1 MAERMAKDINL
12 LVLDGVLILGLL
24 SAERGRCALGRFVG
38 SLKISPPERV
48 VEISTPN
55 FKRSSLAINLKALQI
70 ISSSRFET
78 AKELGKHS
86 PVPSPGAAVENGSQG
101 QFNRDDVKMFP
112 MCARS
117 KTEPCQ
123 TVYGCPGELEAEME
137 QIFHPPE
144 L

>member
-12 LVLDGVLILGLL
+12 LVLDGALILKLV
-24 SAERGRCALGRFVG
+24 SAGKGCALGRFVG

-78 AKELGKHS
+78 AKELGKRS

-123 TVYGCPGELEAEME
+123 TVYGCPG
-137 QIFHPPE
+137 
-144 L
+144 